1 MANLREEVRFMAEP
15 RVRVCNVERTGDE
28 PEEDFARL
36 GRPDE
41 DPTLTS

>member
-1 MANLREEVRFMAEP
+1 MTES
-15 RVRVCNVERTGDE
+15 RVRACKGGEDGNE
-28 PEEDFARL
+28 PEKDFARL